1 MRANLRIRRLIVPI
15 LIAIVAVLALPSA
28 SGASTISSH
37 SVPGLKHCTESRSC
51 DIKNANLHF
60 VNYSSVCKYSN
71 CNFVAAADWEKIALH
86 TQPSANLIKSEYKAA
101 HQTFGGGLHMPDLWS
116 YWKKSGIDGAY
127 AKKVSVWTHSQDAVQ
142 NGVLDFGSM
151 ITELKVSKDSPLARQ
166 LGRFGTIIATVDGF
180 DPTGPLVVF
189 RARTTQT
196 TWLQW
201 KTSVR
206 ALWGITTSHYPPTP
220 PATTK
225 TTVPPPTT
233 TTTVVPPPT
242 TTTVV
247 PTVVVT
253 FSANGGSGFMS
264 NETEPLGSVA
274 ALSLNSFVY
283 PGYSFAGWNT
293 SPSGAGTNYSDG
305 ATYSFTTDTT
315 LYAQWTAASTTAT
328 FTGTTSPNWSGYV
341 VPSSSAIITYAE
353 GEWTVPTM
361 NCADTPNGD
370 VATWVGIGGT
380 SSTVLLQTGVTTNCL
395 NGAQQTFGWWE
406 EFPSTPNTSQAFAG
420 FPVAPGD
427 EIKAIVAQN
436 SNGSWETTV
445 SDLTTGLSGYMIT
458 GEAWGVS
465 QTGAPSFTSQGSTAA
480 LSYSGGYTAEW
491 IVEDPGVANSTSY
504 YPFANYGSVTF
515 TNLETDLS
523 SWSLPP
529 SDGWEIQQN
538 GIVLSVPSAVTSTGF
553 TVNYTGP

>member
-1 MRANLRIRRLIVPI
+1 MRASLRIRRPI
-15 LIAIVAVLALPSA
+15 ISFLIASIAVLALPSV
-28 SGASTISSH
+28 SGASMISSH
-37 SVPGLKHCTESRSC
+37 SVPGLKRCAESRSC

-60 VNYSSVCKYSN
+60 VNYSSVCSYSD
-71 CNFVAAADWEKIALH
+71 CNFVTAADWEKIALH
-86 TQPSANLIKSEYKAA
+86 TQPSANLINSDYKEA
-101 HQTFGGGLHMPDLWS
+101 HQTFDGGLNMPDLWS
-116 YWKKSGIDGAY
+116 YWKQFGIDGAY
-127 AKKVSVWTHSQDAVQ
+127 ATKVTVWTHSQGAVQ

-166 LGRFGTIIATVDGF
+166 LGRSGTIIATVDGF

-196 TWLQW
+196 TWSQW

-220 PATTK
+220 PATTT
-225 TTVPPPTT
+225 TTVP
-233 TTTVVPPPT
+233 PPPT

-247 PTVVVT
+247 QTVSVT
-253 FSANGGSGFMS
+253 FNANGGSGFMS
-264 NETEPLGSVA
+264 NETEPLDSVA

-283 PGYSFAGWNT
+283 SGYSFAGWNT

-305 ATYSFTTDTT
+305 ATYTFTTGTT
-315 LYAQWTAASTTAT
+315 LYAQWTAASTTTT
-328 FTGTTSPNWSGYV
+328 FTGTSSPNWSGYV
-341 VPSSSAIITYAE
+341 VPSGGAIIAYAE

-370 VATWVGIGGT
+370 VSTWVGIGGVEW
-380 SSTVLLQTGVTTNCL
+380 SSTASSGVLLQTGVTTNCL

-406 EFPSTPNTSQAFAG
+406 EYPSTPNIPRAFTG

-427 EIKAIVAQN
+427 EMKAIVAEN

-445 SDLTTGLSGYMIT
+445 TDLTTGLSGYMIT

-465 QTGAPSFTSQGSTAA
+465 ETGAPSFTNQGSTAA
-480 LSYSGGYTAEW
+480 LSYFGGYTAEW
-491 IVEDPGVANSTSY
+491 IVEDPGVTNDVGAVQ
-504 YPFANYGSVTF
+504 PFANYGSVTF

-523 SWSLPP
+523 SWSLPN
-529 SDGWEIQQN
+529 SDAYEIEQN
-538 GIVLSVPSAVTSTGF
+538 GTVLSVPGAVTSAGF
-553 TVNYTGP
+553 TDTYTGP